1 MSGSRRGSEDT
12 EESVGQ
18 RVTRIQL
25 TKEAGGGLGLS
36 IGSLVTSCKTYN
48 VNLSDPSCGPWWA
61 DGEARHL
68 RQERGGG

>member
-36 IGSLVTSCKTYN
+36 IGSDL
-48 VNLSDPSCGPWWA
+48 L
-61 DGEARHL
+61 
-68 RQERGGG
+68 